1 MSHKLQPSPL
11 TNDGLDSVVPDNPQ
25 TSTSEIPSNDA
36 GSRCDHTAAESKL
49 EIVSTGNSQQSH
61 TSTTHLVSESS
72 TNSASRGTP
81 EDSRD
86 FGPASGPERSEPRE
100 SRCEVARSAGYDP
113 TGEHAIACGALAEV
127 VCEYCGPMCAS
138 CAEETFCFYG
148 EHRFVDPH
156 RVEAATANSGALSE
170 AAKPLFEVVYLELK
184 CPDCDTLRLALPA
197 AHLPSADAT
206 LGCPICS
213 TPTTW
218 TYLAHGVTQHS
229 LPFYE
234 QFDPDALKRGRIP
247 WDQLAALLDE
257 DDE

>member
-11 TNDGLDSVVPDNPQ
+11 TNNGLDSVVRDNPQ
-25 TSTSEIPSNDA
+25 TSTSEIPSNDE
-36 GSRCDHTAAESKL
+36 GSACDRTAAESTL
-49 EIVSTGNSQQSH
+49 EIVSTGNSQPSE
-61 TSTTHLVSESS
+61 TSTTYLVSESS
-72 TNSASRGTP
+72 TKSASRAP

-86 FGPASGPERSEPRE
+86 FEPAPGQERVELPE
-100 SRCEVARSAGYDP
+100 SRCEVAHSAGYDP
-113 TGEHAIACGALAEV
+113 TGEHAIACGALAQV
-127 VCEYCGPMCAS
+127 VCEYCGPMCAT

-156 RVEAATANSGALSE
+156 GVETATANSGALSE
-170 AAKPLFEVVYLELK
+170 EPKPLFEVVYLELE
-184 CPDCDTLRLALPA
+184 CPNCDTLRLALPA
-197 AHLPSADAT
+197 AHLPSTDAT

-218 TYLAHGVTQHS
+218 TYLAHGVTQRH

-234 QFDPDALKRGRIP
+234 PFDPNALKRGHIP